1 MRPKMKFRSAMKKPL
16 FAFFSIENEVKRN
29 FVSGV
34 FSAKRLLVLQILNY
48 CQKITKIEK
57 IMLIYEYFL

>member
-16 FAFFSIENEVKRN
+16 FAFFFSIANEVKRN

-34 FSAKRLLVLQILNY
+34 FSVKRLLVLQILNY
-48 CQKITKIEK
+48 CQKNYKNIENHAH
-57 IMLIYEYFL
+57 L